1 VILFFVACATRG
13 EFSNYADALRAYDE
27 GRAALSKNAPE
38 ESVAAFERAR
48 AADPESPVLVAWL
61 AKALVAA
68 GRVDEALAEIDDA
81 ERRYPEDTTL
91 HYNRAAL
98 LARKG
103 RADEAV
109 AELQALVAKGS
120 VSFLDIQ
127 NDADFAL
134 LVDDPQFKQLLP
146 SDQVRVSLRGEGGAV
161 LVGETFIVRL
171 SITSRAGEGITFT
184 DMGKPSGLLHH
195 QRTVEDVAPRKDGLV
210 DREIEVTWR
219 AVAPGKATIGPWL
232 VASGGTSA
240 LTDDVAVD
248 VKALGDRATKLE
260 PLEANAVSS
269 PASLV
274 GDRPTPWAGR
284 IGDALVVKTA
294 PGTRHTFTWDG
305 DLRAE
310 APPEELVYREAGQ
323 PVWTAWAYRGEG
335 SAQVQVERQKEVLL
349 DAHVE

>member
-1 VILFFVACATRG
+1 MILFFVACATEG
-13 EFSNYADALRAYDE
+13 EFSHYAEALRAYDE
-27 GRAALSKNAPE
+27 GRAALEKNAPE

-68 GRVDEALAEIDDA
+68 GRVDEALAAIDDA
-81 ERRYPEDTTL
+81 EKHYPEDTTL

-103 RADEAV
+103 RANEAV

-120 VSFLDIQ
+120 VSPLDIQ
-127 NDADFAL
+127 ADADFAL

-146 SDQVRVSLRGEGGAV
+146 SDQVMVQIHGEGGAV
-161 LVGETFIVRL
+161 LVGESFTIRL
-171 SITSRAGEGITFT
+171 SIRSREGQAITFT

-219 AVAPGKATIGPWL
+219 AVVPGTSTIGPWL

-240 LTDDVAVD
+240 LTDDVAVV
-248 VKALGDRATKLE
+248 VKALGDRSTKLE
-260 PLEANAVSS
+260 PLEAGAVSS
-269 PASLV
+269 PASLL

-284 IGDALVVKTA
+284 VGDALVVKIA
-294 PGTRHTFTWDG
+294 PGTQHTFTWDG
-305 DLRAE
+305 DLRAA
-310 APPEELVYREAGQ
+310 APPEELAYRESGQ

-335 SAQVQVERQKEVLL
+335 EAQVKVERQKEVLL
-349 DAHVE
+349 DAHIE

>member
-1 VILFFVACATRG
+1 MILFFVACATEG
-13 EFSNYADALRAYDE
+13 EFSHYADALRAYDE
-27 GRAALSKNAPE
+27 GRAALERNAPE

-61 AKALVAA
+61 AKSLVAA
-68 GRVDEALAEIDDA
+68 GRVDEALAAIDDA

-103 RADEAV
+103 RVDEAV
-109 AELQALVAKGS
+109 AELRALVAKGQITS
-120 VSFLDIQ
+120 LDIQ
-127 NDADFAL
+127 GDADFAL
-134 LVDDPQFKQLLP
+134 LVDDPQFKDLLP
-146 SDQVRVSLRGEGGAV
+146 SDQVQVSIRGEGGAV
-161 LVGETFIVRL
+161 LVGEAFTVRL
-171 SITSRAGEGITFT
+171 AITSRAGQAITFT

-219 AVAPGKATIGPWL
+219 AVAPGTASIGPWL

-240 LTDDVAVD
+240 LTDDVAVV
-248 VKALGDRATKLE
+248 VKALGDRPTKLE
-260 PLEANAVSS
+260 PLEVNAVSS
-269 PASLV
+269 PATLV

-284 IGDALVVKTA
+284 IGDAVVVKVA
-294 PGTRHTFTWDG
+294 PGMHHTFTWDG
-305 DLRAE
+305 EVRAE
-310 APPEELVYREAGQ
+310 TPPEELVYRESGQ

-335 SAQVQVERQKEVLL
+335 EAQVEVERQKEVLL